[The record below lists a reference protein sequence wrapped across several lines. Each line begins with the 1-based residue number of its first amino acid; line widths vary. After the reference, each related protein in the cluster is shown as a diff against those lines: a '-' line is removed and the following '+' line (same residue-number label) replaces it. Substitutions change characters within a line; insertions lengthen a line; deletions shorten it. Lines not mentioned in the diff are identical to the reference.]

1 MCVDSKSFGL
11 FFENKISVHNLSLKN
26 VAVYA
31 YRNKTGKANWEIVK
45 TSSDTLAVEKDTI
58 PQNKFD
64 SEIDIRQVELEHVNL
79 IFDDRN
85 TEVYSR
91 IDDADLRLKLA
102 LTKGASSLGVE
113 FENKNILFWQ
123 QGELLINKVAVFLQT
138 SNPRLPSRSATD

>member
-1 MCVDSKSFGL
+1 MGDC
-11 FFENKISVHNLSLKN
+11 E
-26 VAVYA
+26 
-31 YRNKTGKANWEIVK
+31 

-102 LTKGASSLGVE
+102 IDKRSFFIG
-113 FENKNILFWQ
+113 
-123 QGELLINKVAVFLQT
+123 
-138 SNPRLPSRSATD
+138 SRI

>member
-11 FFENKISVHNLSLKN
+11 FFEKIRLVSINLSLKN

-79 IFDDRN
+79 IF
-85 TEVYSR
+85 V
-91 IDDADLRLKLA
+91 
-102 LTKGASSLGVE
+102 
-113 FENKNILFWQ
+113 
-123 QGELLINKVAVFLQT
+123 
-138 SNPRLPSRSATD
+138 RS